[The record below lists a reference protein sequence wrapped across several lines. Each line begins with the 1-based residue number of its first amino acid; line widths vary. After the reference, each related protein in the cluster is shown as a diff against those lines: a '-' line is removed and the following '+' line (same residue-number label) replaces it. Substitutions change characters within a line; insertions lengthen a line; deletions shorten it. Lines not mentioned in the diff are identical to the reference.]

1 MELHID
7 DKGRATLVTRMTP
20 KMTMIVPHLEGRRK
34 WLKDGGLRLE
44 NTEHNLAI
52 LRQHD
57 PQLVV
62 KDHAAVV
69 QETKLFDLVGVAPYE
84 TKVEPFPHQ
93 ITALELARQKDHFGL
108 FMEQGTA
115 KTKIGLDLAGER
127 FWDRKISGLFVVAPK
142 GVHEQWTEAQMP
154 THYGAEFEYV
164 NWPIKGD
171 ELPRSLLPG
180 NCLKVM
186 TMNWQALRTTRGLAM
201 AQKFAAEHD
210 GMIMMIGDESHHIKN
225 DISKSWKNANA
236 MGQMCRYRM
245 IMTGTPIAKDL
256 FDEWAQMKFL
266 DERIIGIRYR
276 SAFKTMY
283 CVMGGYQNQAVIGH
297 RNVEHF
303 RKKCEPYMFR
313 VNQEDVGILPKLYD
327 PPWKFKLTQHQRKM
341 MAEIKRD
348 LITDIRR
355 EIEAL
360 LAGQSVATAA
370 NPAVAV
376 LRMQQISNGFVPDD
390 DGNIVDLIPGEN
402 PRMVALKEYLEAYP
416 GKVLV
421 WCRFREDI
429 RQIKKEL
436 GDAAVT
442 FYGQDSRKQR
452 KAAMDAFLNSPDVLY
467 FVSNPAVGGEGIDGL
482 QTVCNRA
489 VYYSNSD
496 NSIQRWQSEDRI
508 SRFGQIGGAVLTD
521 LQAIGSPDAKIIRNQ
536 KRKEV
541 IAEMALGDVLSW
553 LEGDD
558 DW

>member
-7 DKGRATLVTRMTP
+7 DKGRATLLTRMTP
-20 KMTMIVPHLEGRRK
+20 KMTMIVPHLEGKRK
-34 WLKDGGLRLE
+34 WLKAGGLRLE
-44 NTEHNLAI
+44 NTEYNLGI

-62 KDHAAVV
+62 KNHAEVV
-69 QETKLFDLVGVAPYE
+69 EEAKLFDLVGVAPYE
-84 TKVEPFPHQ
+84 TKVESFPHQ
-93 ITALELARQKDHFGL
+93 ITALDLAREKDHFAL
-108 FMEQGTA
+108 FMQQGTA

-127 FWDRKISGLFVVAPK
+127 FWERKISGLFVAAPK
-142 GVHEQWTEAQMP
+142 GVHEQWAEAQMP
-154 THYGAEFEYV
+154 THYGAEFEYA

-171 ELPRSLLPG
+171 ELPRNLLPG
-180 NCLKVM
+180 NCLKVL

-201 AQKFAAEHD
+201 AQQFANEHN
-210 GMIMMIGDESHHIKN
+210 GLLMMIGDESHHIKN
-225 DISKSWKNANA
+225 DLSKTWKNANA
-236 MGQMCRYRM
+236 IGKMCRYRM
-245 IMTGTPIAKDL
+245 LMSGTPIAKDL

-266 DERIIGIRYR
+266 DEGIVGIRYR
-276 SAFKTMY
+276 SAFRTMY
-283 CVMGGYQNQAVIGH
+283 CIMGGHQNQQVIGH

-303 RKKCEPYMFR
+303 REKCEPYVFR
-313 VNQEDVGILPKLYD
+313 VTQEEVGILPKLYD
-327 PPWKFKLTQHQRKM
+327 PPWKFQLTKEQRTM

-348 LITDIRR
+348 LIT
-355 EIEAL
+355 EIKEQIAAK
-360 LAGQSVATAA
+360 LAGQKVATAA

-376 LRMQQISNGFVPDD
+376 MRMQQISNGFVPDN
-390 DGNIVDLIPGEN
+390 DGNIIKLMDNN
-402 PRMVALKEYLEAYP
+402 PRMVALEEYLEAYP
-416 GKVLV
+416 GKIII
-421 WCRFREDI
+421 WCKFREDI
-429 RQIKKEL
+429 QQIKKRL
-436 GDAAVT
+436 DHRAVT
-442 FYGQDSRKQR
+442 FYGSDSKKQR
-452 KAAMDAFLNSPDVLY
+452 AAAMASFLDPDGADY

-536 KRKEV
+536 KRKEA